1 MTQMHPSQV
10 GVRRYLP
17 KILGRDVWLKLE
29 IKLALLLFATLLLSL
44 VADLTFAQTKVAR
57 TESLS
62 PQIRRRRS
70 KCQTGQFA
78 CGDS

>member
-29 IKLALLLFATLLLSL
+29 IKLALLLFATLILSL
-44 VADLTFAQTKVAR
+44 DADLTFAWSEVLDLVLA
-57 TESLS
+57 
-62 PQIRRRRS
+62 
-70 KCQTGQFA
+70 
-78 CGDS
+78 